1 MKHIDEL
8 TEQEI
13 LALTKDE
20 IDYLIN
26 VRIAEEGIKF
36 VPYPNSPIL
45 SVIPKPTICVYTCNL
60 FGDDVV
66 FTDIEELQKVL
77 QLLES
82 CKSKCSIDSDYNLPE
97 ESRYKISNKLRTR
110 YSSYGSNS
118 LWDSIN
124 TIKVYTDEE
133 YSRIRDIA
141 ISNKKLKD
149 QYESDLR
156 EYKKSV
162 ELTKDIRSEIYDIIH
177 EVSSKYDAY
186 NTYIDLLVNTY
197 LPIAKGDLEI
207 AINFLDKAYNLTPDQ
222 KTYVLE
228 HYNDSIN
235 HE

>member
-13 LALTKDE
+13 LALTEDE

-60 FGDDVV
+60 FGDDLV

-82 CKSKCSIDSDYNLPE
+82 CKSKCSIDSDYSLPE
-97 ESRYKISNKLRTR
+97 ESRYRISNKLRTR
-110 YSSYGSNS
+110 YSSYGNS
-118 LWDSIN
+118 PWDSIN

-141 ISNKKLKD
+141 MANNKLQAEYK
-149 QYESDLR
+149 SDLR
-156 EYKKSV
+156 EYKDTMEKS
-162 ELTKDIRSEIYDIIH
+162 KDIRSEIYD
-177 EVSSKYDAY
+177 VVNKVVNKYNTY
-186 NTYIDLLVNTY
+186 NTYINLLVNTY

>member
-36 VPYPNSPIL
+36 IPYPTSPIL
-45 SVIPKPTICVYTCNL
+45 PVIPKPTICVYTCNL
-60 FGDDVV
+60 FGDDLV

-97 ESRYKISNKLRTR
+97 ESRYKISSKLKTR
-110 YSSYGSNS
+110 YSTYSSNS

-124 TIKVYTDEE
+124 TIKVYTNAKYLD
-133 YSRIRDIA
+133 IRDIA
-141 ISNKKLKD
+141 MANNKLQDEYK
-149 QYESDLR
+149 SDLK
-156 EYKKSV
+156 EYKDTIEKS
-162 ELTKDIRSEIYDIIH
+162 KDIRSEIYDIIH
-177 EVSSKYDAY
+177 EVSSKYDTY
-186 NTYIDLLVNTY
+186 NKYIDLLVNTY

-228 HYNDSIN
+228 HYNDGIN